1 MQTVSAQISWSHNVA
16 VMEKVKNE
24 QERIRYLEQAAEN
37 GWSYNVLIHQI
48 EANLYSRR
56 AIPEKVT
63 NFSAKLPSPQSELA
77 TQMMKDP

>member
-24 QERIRYLEQAAEN
+24 QEWIWYLEQAAEN

-48 EANLYSRR
+48 EANLYSRQ